1 MNVFFTDI
9 SELVFNE
16 RLKCLDPATRSSNVT
31 EFIEDINQFL
41 INFGKLVFSAP
52 IWKLYPTQDWRR
64 FEVAGKNI
72 HRLSAEFVRVAQEK
86 LDSNQSEVSKN
97 NILSQMLERKEKYGL
112 SMKEI
117 VALMADLL
125 IGGVDSVSFFTSLIG
140 F

>member
-1 MNVFFTDI
+1 
-9 SELVFNE
+9 
-16 RLKCLDPATRSSNVT
+16 VT

-64 FEVAGKNI
+64 FEIAGKNI
-72 HRLSAEFVRVAQEK
+72 HRISAEFINQAQKDLDTNTSK
-86 LDSNQSEVSKN
+86 LSKN
-97 NILSQMLERKEKYGL
+97 NILSQTLERREKYGL

-125 IGGVDSVSFFTSLIG
+125 IGGVDSVNIFEF
-140 F
+140 